1 MPTTQSR
8 RARAKRIHAPGRVPK
23 HQARG
28 AGPSPRGLHVKKG
41 HYADGTPFRTPQYLA
56 CKVILKTDRFAS
68 SKVFQEFGDVVQDA
82 ADEFGIGVDTK
93 PFVRAK
99 PTIREVVFV
108 DTPDFRL
115 YKRSF
120 ILRRRIRFE
129 DGFPVGEPEIVF
141 KFRNPDL
148 QAAAETDVRP
158 NFAGDY
164 RIKFK
169 VQALTLRD
177 QVGSFRILF
186 SHNVQFPLSQ
196 VPEGDRTSTAFL
208 SHVFPVLHPVLA
220 SGAKHVELVN
230 QTFIEEVLQDICV
243 LDFGKGMTAKAN
255 VGMWRT
261 RGEHKPL
268 VGEFAFQYKFKS
280 QADLDQAAIK
290 KCEEFFIKLQTMG
303 RDWLQFGL
311 TKTGALYRLKG
322 AEPPLA
328 E

>member
-1 MPTTQSR
+1 MPTTKPR
-8 RARAKRIHAPGRVPK
+8 RTRAKRIHAPGRVP
-23 HQARG
+23 ARKT
-28 AGPSPRGLHVKKG
+28 SRSDSQQRTLQVKKG
-41 HYADGTPFRTPQYLA
+41 RYADGTPFRTPQYLA
-56 CKVILKTDRFAS
+56 CKVILKADRFTS
-68 SKVFQEFGDVVQDA
+68 PKVFQDFGEVVEEA

-93 PFVRAK
+93 PFVGAK
-99 PTIREVVFV
+99 PAVREVLFL

-129 DGFPVGEPEIVF
+129 DGFPAAEPEIVF

-177 QVGSFRILF
+177 QVGAFRILF

-208 SHVFPVLHPVLA
+208 SQVFPALRPLLA
-220 SGAKHVELVN
+220 SGAKRVELVN
-230 QTFIEEVLQDICV
+230 QTFIEEVLQDICM
-243 LDFGKGMTAKAN
+243 LDFGKGMTARAN

-261 RGEHKPL
+261 RGEHKAL

-280 QADLDQAAIK
+280 QADVDRAAIERCK
-290 KCEEFFIKLQTMG
+290 QFFIKLQTVG

-322 AEPPLA
+322 AEPASA

>member
-1 MPTTQSR
+1 MPTTKPR
-8 RARAKRIHAPGRVPK
+8 RARAKRIHAPGRVP
-23 HQARG
+23 QRQTRAPG
-28 AGPSPRGLHVKKG
+28 AAPRLLQVKKG
-41 HYADGTPFRTPQYLA
+41 HYADGTPYRTPQYLA
-56 CKVILKTDRFAS
+56 CKVILKPDRFTSA
-68 SKVFQEFGDVVQDA
+68 KVFEDFGAVVERT
-82 ADEFGIGVDTK
+82 ADELGIRVDTK
-93 PFVRAK
+93 PFVGAK
-99 PTIREVVFV
+99 PAIREVIFV

-115 YKRSF
+115 YKNSF

-129 DGFPVGEPEIVF
+129 DGFPAGEPEIVF

-169 VQALTLRD
+169 CQALTLRD
-177 QVGSFRILF
+177 QVGAFRILF

-208 SHVFPVLHPVLA
+208 SAVFPPLRPLLA
-220 SGAKHVELVN
+220 TGAKHVELVN
-230 QTFIEEVLQDICV
+230 QTFIEEVLQDICM
-243 LDFGKGMTAKAN
+243 LDFGKGMTARAN

-280 QADLDQAAIK
+280 RADIDRAAVERCK
-290 KCEEFFIKLQTMG
+290 EFFIKLQTLG

-322 AEPPLA
+322 AEPA
-328 E
+328 SSE

>member
-1 MPTTQSR
+1 MPTTTTR
-8 RARAKRIHAPGRVPK
+8 RARAKRIHAPGRVPER
-23 HQARG
+23 Q
-28 AGPSPRGLHVKKG
+28 PRGPGRSPGLLQVKKG
-41 HYADGTPFRTPQYLA
+41 RYADGTPFRTPQYLA
-56 CKVILKTDRFAS
+56 CKVILKADRFTS
-68 SKVFQEFGDVVQDA
+68 PKVFQDFGEVVAAA
-82 ADEFGIGVDTK
+82 ADEFGIGVATK
-93 PFVRAK
+93 PFAGAK
-99 PTIREVVFV
+99 PAIREVLFL

-115 YKRSF
+115 YKKSF

-148 QAAAETDVRP
+148 QAAAEADVRP
-158 NFAGDY
+158 NFAGDC
-164 RIKFK
+164 RVKFK
-169 VQALTLRD
+169 CQALTLRD
-177 QVGSFRILF
+177 QVGAFRLLF

-208 SHVFPVLHPVLA
+208 SRLFPLLHSVLA
-220 SGAKHVELVN
+220 SGAKRLELVN
-230 QTFIEEVLQDICV
+230 QTFIEEVLQDICM
-243 LDFGKGMTAKAN
+243 LDFGKGMTARAN

-280 QADLDQAAIK
+280 PADLEQAAIK
-290 KCEEFFIKLQTMG
+290 RCQEFFIKLQTVG

-322 AEPPLA
+322 DEPKSAE
-328 E
+328 